1 MEELIN
7 INGVITPL
15 DKATI
20 SATDRGFLFAD
31 NIFETLVAF
40 DGTILNVKQHI
51 DRLRNSAANM
61 EIPIPWSDEELKF
74 DLESM
79 VERTKHRKGILRLV
93 VTRGDGFGI
102 SFDSGISPNKYI
114 YSIPAHPEPAWVLKD
129 GIALKLINSQSA
141 KRGPIAKTGNYL
153 SSIVAVKKAKVEGYD
168 DILWSND
175 DSEITEASTANIYF
189 IGRYGDEVE
198 IVTPSLFSGL
208 LSGITRSTIK
218 RLLERAK
225 IRVEERIIYAE
236 EIARFD
242 EAFVCSTVRG
252 LIPVKKISKHDL
264 TTTRET
270 SVFRHIFKLYMTW
283 AECELGHRVDWN
295 TGKRIVYER
304 SKI

>member
-15 DKATI
+15 DRATI

-102 SFDSGISPNKYI
+102 SFDSEISPNKYI